1 MDLLQRFGA
10 TVDTALSNEQ
20 ALALLKSARY
30 DVVITDVGRGQEG
43 PLAGID
49 LAEAVH
55 RDINQQVI
63 VFTRVF
69 NPATVPQI
77 SAEDRLFMVKRV
89 QQSVFETTSRID
101 EVLHY
106 VLDLLERR

>member
-1 MDLLQRFGA
+1 VDLLHRFGA

-30 DVVITDVGRGQEG
+30 DLVITDVGRDQEG

-55 RDINQQVI
+55 RDTNQQV

-69 NPATVPQI
+69 NPATVPHF
-77 SAEDRLFMVKRV
+77 SAEDRLVMVKRV
-89 QQSVFETTSRID
+89 QQSVFGTTSRID
-101 EVLHY
+101 EDLHY